1 MLDGWMD
8 GAEIEAFQ
16 DDYGR
21 CSHGMPKPFFH
32 RSKVD
37 RKRAAD
43 YFSPSPLH
51 PTFSLVLPAFFLC
64 LPNYPES
71 IIKTKAASRFI
82 LFSVALPF

>member
-1 MLDGWMD
+1 MTMVAARMACLSHSSIVLKS
-8 GAEIEAFQ
+8 IEN
-16 DDYGR
+16 
-21 CSHGMPKPFFH
+21 
-32 RSKVD
+32 
-37 RKRAAD
+37 